1 MTVERGVTD
10 VSVLAAKQAL
20 PTFLGY
26 IKVTTDRIIYTY
38 FLYNSLCFCASLSQ
52 CVCVCVWVYLNLC
65 GQVLDAILWHVT
77 TTKHGPQPIAL
88 DTMLIGPRHTFTYI
102 ICLYIQQMLTY
113 MYIGQGEWGSGEVER
128 ARQHAL
134 LDYTCN
140 NNSANRNCTTKTTLC
155 RRVVAIS
162 CQFQLP
168 SCRLPSLLLLMPELP
183 FRTSPT
189 STWAC

>member
-1 MTVERGVTD
+1 MMGARGVTD
-10 VSVLAAKQAL
+10 VSALAAKQAL

-38 FLYNSLCFCASLSQ
+38 FLYNSLCFCASLSMSV
-52 CVCVCVWVYLNLC
+52 CVGVCVWVYLNLC
-65 GQVLDAILWHVT
+65 GQVLDAILWHVA

-88 DTMLIGPRHTFTYI
+88 DTMLIGPSNTFTYI
-102 ICLYIQQMLTY
+102 IRLYIQHIFI
-113 MYIGQGEWGSGEVER
+113 YIVQSEWGSGSQR
-128 ARQHAL
+128 ARQQAL

-162 CQFQLP
+162 CQF
-168 SCRLPSLLLLMPELP
+168 
-183 FRTSPT
+183 
-189 STWAC
+189 